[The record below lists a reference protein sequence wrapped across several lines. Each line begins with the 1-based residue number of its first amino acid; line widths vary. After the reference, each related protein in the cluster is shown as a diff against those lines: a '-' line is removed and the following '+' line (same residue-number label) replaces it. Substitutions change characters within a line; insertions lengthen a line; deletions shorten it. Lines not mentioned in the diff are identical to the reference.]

1 MCLELANDYPFPIW
15 TFITPVRPGGIGLQT
30 LVGPCSAAPP
40 SAAACSAAACSA
52 AACSAA
58 DAIALHPHA
67 AVHCARFEASH
78 GRGLRVV
85 QFASAPAA
93 DDPAAGNPAAPGAA
107 ALEGHGGRLLPPTAQ
122 HDALLAQGWLLLE
135 PQQGHEGYALGVP
148 AVTAV
153 PLAAGRGPGRR
164 HRPPPTVL
172 SPVTLRLDHHLW
184 EASQAAGRIAL
195 AVLQATAVCA
205 VAPGASEASEVEL
218 AAAAAAAAARGDHSS
233 DDESAGYHPD
243 PALPP
248 PVFQRSA
255 PGAGWAGVIAPADF
269 GLPRDAAPAR
279 FTLS

>member
-1 MCLELANDYPFPIW
+1 MRSRC
-15 TFITPVRPGGIGLQT
+15 TPT
-30 LVGPCSAAPP
+30 PP
-40 SAAACSAAACSA
+40 STARASRRRTAGAFL
-52 AACSAA
+52 
-58 DAIALHPHA
+58 ALA
-67 AVHCARFEASH
+67 LTLTLTLSLSLTLTLTLTLTL
-78 GRGLRVV
+78 GLRVV

-153 PLAAGRGPGRR
+153 PLAAGRGPGQR

-279 FTLS
+279 FTLSQPNPK

>member
-1 MCLELANDYPFPIW
+1 M
-15 TFITPVRPGGIGLQT
+15 
-30 LVGPCSAAPP
+30 
-40 SAAACSAAACSA
+40 
-52 AACSAA
+52 
-58 DAIALHPHA
+58 
-67 AVHCARFEASH
+67 
-78 GRGLRVV
+78 

-93 DDPAAGNPAAPGAA
+93 DDPAAAPGAA
-107 ALEGHGGRLLPPTAQ
+107 AVEGNGGRLLPPTAQ
-122 HDALLAQGWLLLE
+122 HDALLAQGWVLLE

-218 AAAAAAAAARGDHSS
+218 ATAAAAAAARGDQSS
-233 DDESAGYHPD
+233 AVESALESAGYHPD

-255 PGAGWAGVIAPADF
+255 PGAGWAGAIAPADF

>member
-1 MCLELANDYPFPIW
+1 MGCRPSSARALQPRRLQPRALQRMRSRC
-15 TFITPVRPGGIGLQT
+15 TPT
-30 LVGPCSAAPP
+30 PP
-40 SAAACSAAACSA
+40 STARASRRRTAGAFL
-52 AACSAA
+52 
-58 DAIALHPHA
+58 ALA
-67 AVHCARFEASH
+67 LTLTLTLSLCLSLRLSLALTLTL
-78 GRGLRVV
+78 GLRVV

-107 ALEGHGGRLLPPTAQ
+107 AVEGNGGRLLPPTAQ
-122 HDALLAQGWLLLE
+122 HDALLAQGWVLLE
-135 PQQGHEGYALGVP
+135 PQQGYEGYALGVP

-164 HRPPPTVL
+164 HRRPPTVL
-172 SPVTLRLDHHLW
+172 SPVTLRLDHHVW

-218 AAAAAAAAARGDHSS
+218 AAAAAAAAARGDYSS
-233 DDESAGYHPD
+233 HDESAGYHPD